1 MDIVWGEEEER
12 EKAFW
17 KSMGT
22 NEGYLGIECPKC
34 GRVRVE
40 HWGCGKD
47 ICEKCHWC
55 IQDNSY
61 FANEFF
67 RF

>member
-1 MDIVWGEEEER
+1 MLDYLEEECNR
-12 EKAFW
+12 EKEFW
-17 KSMGT
+17 KSMGGVK
-22 NEGYLGIECPKC
+22 GYIERECPNC
-34 GRVRVE
+34 GRKRVE

-61 FANEFF
+61 FINEFF
-67 RF
+67 TL